1 MANKEKKEKEDTP
14 LIKQYYKFKAACPE
28 ALLLMRVGDF
38 YETYGEDAVTT
49 SKVLGIVQTR
59 KSNGDQ
65 GYIELA
71 GFPHHSLESYMPKLV
86 RAGYKVAVCD
96 QLEDPKLAKKL
107 VKRGVTEIV
116 TPGVVYSDQV
126 LKGKENNYI
135 ASLCFYKDKGGVA
148 FLDVSTGSFKVAEGD
163 LDYLDLLISDFAP
176 KELLVQKGFEKGVR
190 ERFTSPASNIY
201 ISTMEGWAFVFESA
215 YRKLVKHFRTDSLKG
230 FGVESLRLG
239 VTAAGALLFYLES
252 NRLEDTEYIPGRTLA
267 QISGISRIDEDEFVW
282 LDRFTVRN
290 LELVEPAAP
299 GGVTLLDV
307 IDKTSSPM
315 GARLLRS
322 WLTMPSKDLQEITAR
337 QDAVEA
343 LLADREL
350 ASTLSDRIA
359 DMGDMERILS
369 RVASGRVSPREVM
382 QLRRGIGQLL
392 PVKALI
398 LEKVKR
404 GPLTRMAKEID
415 ECTELRETLARK
427 LSADPAAQIGK
438 GEVIAAGVDAEL
450 DELRGIAA
458 HGKDIIAGIQQREIE
473 RTGISSLRISY
484 NNVFGYYL
492 EVRNTH
498 KEKVPPEWIR
508 KQTLVSAE
516 RYITPELK
524 EYEEKISGAEEKIY
538 AIESRI
544 YNELITYIQTYIPA
558 VQKDAAL
565 IARLD
570 CLLSFARTAE
580 DYGYCRPLVDD
591 GEILK
596 IEQGRHPVIERMMPA
611 GEEYVANDLYLDK
624 ETQQII
630 ILTGPNMSGKS
641 ALLRQT
647 ALIAVMAQTGSFVP
661 AKSAHISLFD
671 KVFTRVG
678 ASDNISRGEST
689 FMVEML
695 ETAAILNNMTPRSL
709 ILLDEIGRGTSTFD
723 GMSIA
728 WAIVEYIHEHGDGA
742 KTLFATHYH
751 ELNELEENYKRVKNF
766 HIAVKESDG
775 KILFLRK
782 LCEGGV
788 AHSFGI
794 HVARLAGVP
803 PEVVRSAE
811 KILKKLEAGSTGSDS
826 IKGRVQSLRQRKRDR
841 SAAESEVQ
849 LSIFQLDDPLL
860 ESIRDTLKKMDMNS
874 MTPHEKVCER
884 AEDCGGTGCG
894 ERFFRLFLHQVGQVE
909 DFSVP
914 VRSHCR
920 YFFHSR
926 GVLRRGFSPGQYHGG
941 RQVLRK

>member
-1 MANKEKKEKEDTP
+1 MAKEKKEKEDTP

-38 YETYGEDAVTT
+38 YETYGEDAVKA

-71 GFPHHSLESYMPKLV
+71 GFPHHSLDSYMPKLV

-96 QLEDPKLAKKL
+96 QLEDPKLAARKL

-337 QDAVEA
+337 QDTVEA

-591 GEILK
+591 GDILK

-874 MTPHEKVCER
+874 MTPMDAFDMLRELQRKV
-884 AEDCGGTGCG
+884 GIT
-894 ERFFRLFLHQVGQVE
+894 
-909 DFSVP
+909 
-914 VRSHCR
+914 
-920 YFFHSR
+920 
-926 GVLRRGFSPGQYHGG
+926 
-941 RQVLRK
+941 K

>member
-1 MANKEKKEKEDTP
+1 MAKKEKSEKEDTP

-38 YETYGEDAVTT
+38 YESYGEDAVTA

-126 LKGKENNYI
+126 LTGKENNYI
-135 ASLCFYKDKGGVA
+135 ASMCFYKDKGGIA
-148 FLDVSTGSFKVAEGD
+148 FLDVSTGTFKVAEGD
-163 LDYLDLLISDFAP
+163 LDYLDLLIADFAP

-190 ERFTSPASNIY
+190 ERFTSPASNVY
-201 ISTMEGWAFVFESA
+201 ISTMEGWAFVYEPA
-215 YRKLVKHFRTDSLKG
+215 YRKLVRHFKTDSLKG
-230 FGVESLRLG
+230 YGVEALKLG

-267 QISGISRIDEDEFVW
+267 QISTISRIDEGTFVW

-307 IDKTSSPM
+307 LDKTSSPM
-315 GARLLRS
+315 GGRLLRS
-322 WLTMPSKDLQEITAR
+322 WLTMPSKELQEITAR
-337 QDAVEA
+337 QDTVEA
-343 LLADREL
+343 LITDREL
-350 ASTLSDRIA
+350 ADALSQRIS

-369 RVASGRVSPREVM
+369 RAASGRVSPREVM
-382 QLRRGIGQLL
+382 QLRRGIDHLL
-392 PVKALI
+392 PVKTLI
-398 LEKVKR
+398 LDKVKR
-404 GPLTRMAKEID
+404 GPLARIAKDID
-415 ECTELRETLARK
+415 ECAELKAALGSKLA
-427 LSADPAAQIGK
+427 ADPAAQIGK
-438 GEVIAAGVDAEL
+438 GDVIASGVDSEL
-450 DELRGIAA
+450 DELRGIVS

-473 RTGISSLRISY
+473 RTGITSLKISY

-544 YNELITYIQTYIPA
+544 YNELISFIQTYIPV
-558 VQKDAAL
+558 VQKDASL

-570 CLLSFARTAE
+570 CLLSFARTAT
-580 DYGYCRPLVDD
+580 DYGYCRPNVDEGD
-591 GEILK
+591 ILK

-624 ETQQII
+624 DTQQII

-647 ALIAVMAQTGSFVP
+647 ALIAVMAQIGSYVP

-671 KVFTRVG
+671 KIFTRVG

-728 WAIVEYIHEHGDGA
+728 WAIVEYIHERGGGA

-803 PEVVRSAE
+803 PEVVSSAE
-811 KILKKLEAGSTGSDS
+811 KILKKLEAGSSGGE
-826 IKGRVQSLRQRKRDR
+826 IKGRVQSLRQKKRDR

-874 MTPHEKVCER
+874 MTPMDAFDMLRELQRKV
-884 AEDCGGTGCG
+884 GIT
-894 ERFFRLFLHQVGQVE
+894 
-909 DFSVP
+909 
-914 VRSHCR
+914 
-920 YFFHSR
+920 
-926 GVLRRGFSPGQYHGG
+926 
-941 RQVLRK
+941 K

>member
-71 GFPHHSLESYMPKLV
+71 GFPHHSLPSYMPKLV

-126 LKGKENNYI
+126 LTQKENNYI
-135 ASLCFYKDKGGVA
+135 AALCFSKDRGGIA
-148 FLDVSTGSFKVAEGD
+148 FLDVSTGEFKVAEGD
-163 LDYLDLLISDFAP
+163 LDYLDLLIADFAP
-176 KELLVQKGFEKGVR
+176 KELLVQKGFEKGVK
-190 ERFTSPASNIY
+190 ERFTNPASNIY
-201 ISTMEGWAFVFESA
+201 ISTMEGWAFVFESG
-215 YRKLVKHFRTDSLKG
+215 YRKLIKHFKTDSLKG

-267 QISGISRIDEDEFVW
+267 QISTISRIDEGGFVW

-322 WLTMPSKDLQEITAR
+322 WLTMPSRDLAEISIR
-337 QDAVEA
+337 QDSVEA
-343 LLADREL
+343 LLNDREL
-350 ASTLSDRIA
+350 STELSQRIA
-359 DMGDMERILS
+359 AMGDLERILS
-369 RVASGRVSPREVM
+369 RAASGRVSPREVM
-382 QLRRGIGQLL
+382 QLRRGIDQFLPLKVLL
-392 PVKALI
+392 T
-398 LEKVKR
+398 EKTDKK
-404 GPLTRMAKEID
+404 GPLARMAKEID
-415 ECTELRETLARK
+415 DCPELKAELTRTLSK
-427 LSADPAAQIGK
+427 DPAAQIGK
-438 GEVIAAGVDAEL
+438 GEVIAQGVDAEL
-450 DELRGIAA
+450 DELRGIVT

-473 RTGISSLRISY
+473 RTGITSLRISY

-492 EVRNTH
+492 EVRNAH
-498 KEKVPPEWIR
+498 KDKVPPEWIR

-516 RYITPELK
+516 RYITSELK
-524 EYEEKISGAEEKIY
+524 EYEEKIGGAEEKIY

-544 YNELITYIQTYIPA
+544 FNELITHIQAAIPA

-570 CLLSFARTAE
+570 CLLSFAQAAA
-580 DYGYCRPLVDD
+580 DYGYCRPLVDE

-611 GEEYVANDLYLDK
+611 GEEYVANDLYLDSEK
-624 ETQQII
+624 QQII

-647 ALIAVMAQTGSFVP
+647 ALIAVMAQIGSFVP

-671 KVFTRVG
+671 KIFTRVG

-728 WAIVEYIHEHGDGA
+728 WAIVEYIHERGGGA

-803 PEVVRSAE
+803 PEVVLSAE
-811 KILKKLEAGSTGSDS
+811 KVLKKLEAGASGAGDSS
-826 IKGRVQSLRQRKRDR
+826 IKGRVQSLRQKKRDR
-841 SAAESEVQ
+841 SAAQEEVQ

-860 ESIRDTLKKMDMNS
+860 VSIRDTLKAMDLNS
-874 MTPHEKVCER
+874 MTPMDAFDTLRELQRKV
-884 AEDCGGTGCG
+884 GIN
-894 ERFFRLFLHQVGQVE
+894 
-909 DFSVP
+909 
-914 VRSHCR
+914 
-920 YFFHSR
+920 
-926 GVLRRGFSPGQYHGG
+926 
-941 RQVLRK
+941 K

>member
-1 MANKEKKEKEDTP
+1 MAKNDKKEKEDTP

-38 YETYGEDAVTT
+38 YETYGEDAVKA

-59 KSNGDQ
+59 KSNGEQ

-107 VKRGVTEIV
+107 VRRGVTEIV

-126 LKGKENNYI
+126 LTGKENNYI

-148 FLDVSTGSFKVAEGD
+148 FLDVSTGAFKVAEGD
-163 LDYLDLLISDFAP
+163 LDYLDLLISDFSP

-190 ERFTSPASNIY
+190 ERFTTPASNIY
-201 ISTMEGWAFVFESA
+201 ISTMEGWAFVYESA
-215 YRKLVKHFRTDSLKG
+215 YRKLIKHFKTDSLKG

-267 QISGISRIDEDEFVW
+267 QISGISRIDESEFVW

-322 WLTMPSKDLQEITAR
+322 WLTMPSKDLQEITSR

-350 ASTLSDRIA
+350 ASTLSDRIS

-398 LEKVKR
+398 LEKVKK
-404 GPLTRMAKEID
+404 GPLARMAKEID

-538 AIESRI
+538 SIESRI
-544 YNELITYIQTYIPA
+544 YNE
-558 VQKDAAL
+558 
-565 IARLD
+565 
-570 CLLSFARTAE
+570 FARVAE

-591 GEILK
+591 GDILK

-611 GEEYVANDLYLDK
+611 GEEYVANDLYLDR

-647 ALIAVMAQTGSFVP
+647 ALIAVMAQIGSYVP

-671 KVFTRVG
+671 KIFTRVG

-766 HIAVKESDG
+766 HIAVK
-775 KILFLRK
+775 
-782 LCEGGV
+782 
-788 AHSFGI
+788 
-794 HVARLAGVP
+794 
-803 PEVVRSAE
+803 
-811 KILKKLEAGSTGSDS
+811 
-826 IKGRVQSLRQRKRDR
+826 
-841 SAAESEVQ
+841 
-849 LSIFQLDDPLL
+849 
-860 ESIRDTLKKMDMNS
+860 
-874 MTPHEKVCER
+874 
-884 AEDCGGTGCG
+884 
-894 ERFFRLFLHQVGQVE
+894 GQ
-909 DFSVP
+909 
-914 VRSHCR
+914 
-920 YFFHSR
+920 
-926 GVLRRGFSPGQYHGG
+926 
-941 RQVLRK
+941 

>member
-1 MANKEKKEKEDTP
+1 MAKKEKKEKEDTP

-38 YETYGEDAVTT
+38 YETYGEDAVKA

-290 LELVEPAAP
+290 LELVEPVAP

-350 ASTLSDRIA
+350 ALTLSDRIA

-751 ELNELEENYKRVKNF
+751 ELNELEEHYKRVKKF
-766 HIAVKESDG
+766 HIAVKDSDG
-775 KILFLRK
+775 NILFLRK
-782 LCEGGV
+782 LC
-788 AHSFGI
+788 
-794 HVARLAGVP
+794 
-803 PEVVRSAE
+803 
-811 KILKKLEAGSTGSDS
+811 D
-826 IKGRVQSLRQRKRDR
+826 
-841 SAAESEVQ
+841 
-849 LSIFQLDDPLL
+849 
-860 ESIRDTLKKMDMNS
+860 
-874 MTPHEKVCER
+874 
-884 AEDCGGTGCG
+884 
-894 ERFFRLFLHQVGQVE
+894 
-909 DFSVP
+909 
-914 VRSHCR
+914 
-920 YFFHSR
+920 
-926 GVLRRGFSPGQYHGG
+926 
-941 RQVLRK
+941 

>member
-1 MANKEKKEKEDTP
+1 MAKKEKSEKEDTP
-14 LIKQYYKFKAACPE
+14 LIRQYYKFKAVCPE

-38 YETYGEDAVTT
+38 YETYGEDAVTA

-96 QLEDPKLAKKL
+96 QLEDPKFAKKL
-107 VKRGVTEIV
+107 VKRGVTEVV

-126 LKGKENNYI
+126 LTGKENNYI

-148 FLDVSTGSFKVAEGD
+148 FLDVSTGTFKVAEGD
-163 LDYLDLLISDFAP
+163 LDYLDLLIADFAP

-201 ISTMEGWAFVFESA
+201 ISTMDGWAFVYESA
-215 YRKLVKHFRTDSLKG
+215 YRKLVKHFGTDSLKG
-230 FGVESLRLG
+230 FGVEALKLG

-267 QISGISRIDEDEFVW
+267 QISTISRIDEGTFVW

-290 LELVEPAAP
+290 LELVSPAVP
-299 GGVTLLDV
+299 GGVSLLDV
-307 IDKTSSPM
+307 IDRTSSPM

-337 QDAVEA
+337 QDTVEA
-343 LLADREL
+343 LLSDREL
-350 ASTLSDRIA
+350 ASGLSAKIA
-359 DMGDMERILS
+359 AMGDMERILS

-382 QLRRGIGQLL
+382 QLRRGIAQLL
-392 PVKALI
+392 PVKASVLD
-398 LEKVKR
+398 KCRK
-404 GPLTRMAKEID
+404 GPLARLAKEID
-415 ECTELRETLARK
+415 ECAGLKASLSKTLAEE
-427 LSADPAAQIGK
+427 PAAQIGK

-450 DELRGIAA
+450 DELRGIVS
-458 HGKDIIAGIQQREIE
+458 HGKEIIAGIQQREIE
-473 RTGISSLRISY
+473 RTGITSLKISY

-544 YNELITYIQTYIPA
+544 YNNLITEIQSYIPN
-558 VQKDAAL
+558 VQKNASL

-570 CLLSFARTAE
+570 CLLSFATAAE
-580 DYGYCRPLVDD
+580 EYGYCRPLVDEGD
-591 GEILK
+591 ILK

-624 ETQQII
+624 EKQQII

-647 ALIAVMAQTGSFVP
+647 ALIAVMAQIGSYVP

-671 KVFTRVG
+671 KIFTRVG

-728 WAIVEYIHEHGDGA
+728 WAIVEYIHEHGGGA

-811 KILKKLEAGSTGSDS
+811 KILRKLEAGSSGNDSS
-826 IKGRVQSLRQRKRDR
+826 IKGRVQSLRQKKRDR
-841 SAAESEVQ
+841 SAAEEEVQ

-860 ESIRDTLKKMDMNS
+860 VSIRDSLKAMDLNS
-874 MTPHEKVCER
+874 MTPMDAFDMLRELQRKV
-884 AEDCGGTGCG
+884 GI
-894 ERFFRLFLHQVGQVE
+894 V
-909 DFSVP
+909 
-914 VRSHCR
+914 
-920 YFFHSR
+920 
-926 GVLRRGFSPGQYHGG
+926 
-941 RQVLRK
+941 K